1 MKKLV
6 IAAIFAVA
14 CAGTAFAAAF
24 TNPFY
29 VAIDRSTGRCVM
41 MQFMGAG
48 GPGGRLSRH
57 GHLRLDAVG
66 AQSHDPHG
74 WLPLAHQSA
83 SA

>member
-6 IAAIFAVA
+6 IAAIFTVA

-24 TNPFY
+24 PNPFY

-48 GPGGRLSRH
+48 GPGSRYH
-57 GHLRLDAVG
+57 VMGTYGSMR
-66 AQSHDPHG
+66 S
-74 WLPLAHQSA
+74 AHRA
-83 SA
+83 MTHMAGCH

>member
-1 MKKLV
+1 MKILV

-24 TNPFY
+24 ANPFY

-48 GPGGRLSRH
+48 GPGGRYHVMGTYGSMR
-57 GHLRLDAVG
+57 
-66 AQSHDPHG
+66 S
-74 WLPLAHQSA
+74 AHRA
-83 SA
+83 MTHMAGCH